1 LNIIERTLAQ
11 VPRPEGFVSAYL
23 VELSTGQVLA
33 GLTASGREAG
43 SAAGDAGEGARALA
57 EVLTDSFR
65 QLATVMAVHSTG
77 EDLED
82 LVVTTSRQHH
92 LVKLL
97 PELGGS
103 DAFVLLT
110 LDRATANLALARH
123 LLLRVEADLVP

>member
-1 LNIIERTLAQ
+1 VLNIIERTLAQ
-11 VPRPEGFVSAYL
+11 VPRPEGFVGAHL

-33 GLTASGREAG
+33 GLTASGGEAG
-43 SAAGDAGEGARALA
+43 AAAADDPARPLAG
-57 EVLTDSFR
+57 VLTESLR
-65 QLATVMAVHSTG
+65 ELATVMAVHSTA

-82 LVVTTSRQHH
+82 LVVTTSRHHH

-97 PELGGS
+97 PDLGGS

-110 LDRATANLALARH
+110 LDRTAANLALARH